1 MGGGAGDLRA
11 GRRKRR
17 PLRCLTG
24 DFGRMISAPTG
35 SLGRLRRDVASAV
48 PYGFDRGPWW
58 GPGTMFPRSAAYPY
72 GGRSICAYISEEK
85 RQRAEKW
92 SQCHILARKDEITN
106 SRGGK
111 AGYFL
116 YQSRATGG
124 QGTIGPLRRFF
135 GNFLSAGG
143 KKVTLRSKG
152 HGFLIRRPP

>member
-11 GRRKRR
+11 GRRERR

-24 DFGRMISAPTG
+24 VFGRMRSAPTG
-35 SLGRLRRDVASAV
+35 LFGEVSVRDVASAV
-48 PYGFDRGPWW
+48 PYGFDRGH
-58 GPGTMFPRSAAYPY
+58 GGGRGTMFPRAAAYPY

-135 GNFLSAGG
+135 GDFLSAGG

-152 HGFLIRRPP
+152 HGF